1 MILQITNKKTI
12 NNARSK
18 LKFKNLLEVVKYTA
32 KIADDKK
39 ANFIKVL
46 DMRSRLIITD
56 FFIIIGAKNTRL
68 TRRIEEEIRIKL
80 KEYNLYPIHISGS
93 AKGNWILIDYDNF
106 VIHVFTD
113 EFRLYYDLERLW
125 RDSKVIEWQN

>member
-1 MILQITNKKTI
+1 MILQITDKKTI
-12 NNARSK
+12 NNTRSK
-18 LKFKNLLEVVKYTA
+18 LKFKNLLEAVKHTA

-46 DMRSRLIITD
+46 DMRSRLVITD
-56 FFIIIGAKNTRL
+56 FFIIVGAKNTRL

-93 AKGNWILIDYDNF
+93 TEGNWILIDYDDF
-106 VIHVFTD
+106 VIHIFTD

-125 RDSKVIEWQN
+125 RDSKVTEWQN